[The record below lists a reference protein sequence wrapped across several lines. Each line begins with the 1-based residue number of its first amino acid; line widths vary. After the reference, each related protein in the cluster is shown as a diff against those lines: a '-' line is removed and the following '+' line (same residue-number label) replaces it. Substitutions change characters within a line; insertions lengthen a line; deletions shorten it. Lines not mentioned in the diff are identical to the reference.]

1 MLAPMTT
8 AFIYTLL
15 SVSAISLVS
24 LIGLFGLS
32 LKERLLK
39 SSLFA
44 LVSLAVGA
52 LLGDAFI
59 HLIPESFAEGT
70 NALTV
75 SLSIVAGVLAFFVI
89 EKVLHW
95 HHHQGIEDVEHATKP
110 VGKLVLVSDSVHN
123 FIDGVIIGASFLVSP
138 EVGFATTVA
147 VILHE
152 IPQEIGDFGVLI
164 HAGYSRAKALW
175 YNFLSALAAIL
186 GAVLVFLLGQSIEGI
201 VALMVPVAAGG
212 FIYIALSDL
221 IPELHNQED
230 KSARHAI
237 LQFAWIVIGVLLMV
251 LIASAEGNDHAHGHD
266 HAEETHI
273 EASHEHEGDHPLE
286 EHLHEED
293 HAH

>member
-1 MLAPMTT
+1 MTT
-8 AFIYTLL
+8 PFILTML
-15 SVSAISLVS
+15 SVLAISLVS

-32 LKERLLK
+32 LKERFLK

-59 HLIPESFAEGT
+59 HLIPEAFEEGT
-70 NALTV
+70 SALSV
-75 SLSIVAGVLAFFVI
+75 SLAIIGGVLAFFVI

-95 HHHQGIEDVEHATKP
+95 HHHQGIEDIEHATKP
-110 VGKLVLVSDSVHN
+110 VGKLILVSDSFHN
-123 FIDGVIIGASFLVSP
+123 FIDGIIIGASYLVSP
-138 EVGFATTVA
+138 EVGIATTIA

-175 YNFLSALAAIL
+175 FNFLSALFAIAGAIL
-186 GAVLVFLLGQSIEGI
+186 VFVLGGTVEGI

-230 KSARHAI
+230 KSARHGL
-237 LQFAWIVIGVLLMV
+237 LQLAWIVIGVLLMV
-251 LIASAEGNDHAHGHD
+251 LLLGVEPEHGHED
-266 HAEETHI
+266 EPMPPSGI
-273 EASHEHEGDHPLE
+273 ELHLE
-286 EHLHEED
+286 EED
-293 HAH
+293 AH